1 MLSVQRFGNKS
12 DERVNEC
19 VKLGIYQ
26 LILQTYCHQLLKRAL
41 FVYSNRK
48 TYGKIM
54 RYTIILGFTIR
65 IGEGDLRFE
74 YRRGLLIN
82 YYIYFMNN
90 NV

>member
-1 MLSVQRFGNKS
+1 MNALNLEYISWFYRHIVTNFWNVLSSF
-12 DERVNEC
+12 
-19 VKLGIYQ
+19 I
-26 LILQTYCHQLLKRAL
+26 LIE
-41 FVYSNRK
+41 K